1 MSPIKILNGREPRI
15 ELCAWYSKLP
25 FLSCYLKKNKL
36 SSIRTFPDRKD
47 KNQSKERQRLHIGQ
61 DTPSISLLK
70 ATNS

>member
-15 ELCAWYSKLP
+15 ELCAWYSKVP
-25 FLSCYLKKNKL
+25 FVSCYLNKIKL
-36 SSIRTFPDRKD
+36 SLIRTFLDRKD

-61 DTPSISLLK
+61 GTPSISLLK